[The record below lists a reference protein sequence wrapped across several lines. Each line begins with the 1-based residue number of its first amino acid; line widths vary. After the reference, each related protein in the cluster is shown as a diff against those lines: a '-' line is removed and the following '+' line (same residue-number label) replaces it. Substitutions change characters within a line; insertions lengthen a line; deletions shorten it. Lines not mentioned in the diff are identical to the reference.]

1 MFSDLTNTSNNAVS
15 LNNVKAYPSVNS
27 PNDGGFNSEGNL
39 RWIAKRFNTKPFI
52 TGNSQ
57 SQIESS
63 FTSDGGAGN
72 GVYILPG
79 MISLDGYTI
88 KFGAQE
94 NLDFDDDTSRSRYT
108 TLNTQYLQRFAH
120 TISNQGTSSRL
131 STELNDFVFQQY
143 RTTTQDY
150 QDSWN
155 ALDLTTETVIGYI
168 KNTYTGT
175 FFEQITI
182 NTEDTQTFSDGYIQ
196 YDNII
201 IPMNSGITQTSTPE
215 QIESIIS
222 GYSSDDVKCVASV
235 ATEDSVIVCYPVTI
249 SYRKVWKSSE
259 ESYVSTPCIYFTD
272 IFGLTY
278 KRGLCKSDSKT
289 YPATNNVF
297 INMTGN
303 YFLSDGFGA
312 GFSENPPAFND
323 CNKITQPTQT
333 VNYLNFYNSNVRQ
346 FDGSS
351 SVTSS
356 ALSSNLEDITYNGNS
371 LFTKITVSDIV
382 SSPLITSS
390 INQINNTMEYY
401 CLNLPESVRPNNEP
415 QVAFITSEGGLCVD
429 GIITGTTFGSNVD
442 TTVVEGYLH
451 WLKRKCATSLG
462 VQIEDVTI
470 DILLGW
476 GSFKN
481 LYNTYIA
488 PAMSCYIN
496 ICYNSLV
503 QYANN
508 SKSYIPDSEKIKSYG
523 CGNALSKY
531 LLNYP
536 LQNVF
541 LTDGD
546 LDFTQNISYDG
557 YVYNSDTSSFETV
570 TKYNSIVY
578 SKNITSDSEKISHAV
593 ITNTAS
599 TLIPDP
605 SDMGNSITAYSPASN
620 SQASTYY
627 VHPCYIEDPI
637 NYFRRCCPNSSTLL
651 GRKIINDVPIFV
663 LNGTSLE
670 PSTVTISSNDTA
682 NIATNLCVDE
692 FLTPKPVLSHFDN
705 PDVVYNLNNFVAY
718 LNTHNN
724 ICLTSVEHGQAAT
737 VANGMNLTW
746 NEYTWYIETPLVI
759 RLNKDTLGYLIGQD
773 ITNPGYYGGTDF
785 CFLLPNEITDEDL
798 LIALL
803 TCSTSNVI
811 QDFDI
816 ETSDRIYDTT
826 SKYVKQRRETYLPIG
841 KIYGNNFET
850 FDDIIKKYVSS
861 IESDV
866 DEKINTINDTISD
879 VQDEIGAV
887 EQDITGIK
895 NSYISQVR
903 SGTIIIDSD
912 STDPSTD
919 QVTRINHVIAAGNS
933 ETVTIN
939 IVGNYRYSPAC
950 ICIFQSTATSYPY
963 ASGLQISYYKDNEP
977 SSGSGYN
984 LCIVLTNTSNT
995 DIDSVILLW
1004 RVLDNP
1010 VS

>member
-39 RWIAKRFNTKPFI
+39 RWLAKRFNTKPFI

-88 KFGAQE
+88 KFSAQE
-94 NLDFDDDTSRSRYT
+94 NLDFDDDTSRTKYT

-120 TISNQGTSSRL
+120 TISNQGTSYRL

-143 RTTTQDY
+143 RTTEPDY
-150 QDSWN
+150 QDSWD

-175 FFEQITI
+175 FFEQITV

-196 YDNII
+196 YENII
-201 IPMNSGITQTSTPE
+201 IPMNSGITQASTPE

-222 GYSSDDVKCVASV
+222 GYSSDAVKCVASV

-259 ESYVSTPCIYFTD
+259 SSYVSTPCIYFTD

-278 KRGLCKSDSKT
+278 KRGLCRSDSKT

-312 GFSENPPAFND
+312 GFSEDPPAFND

-333 VNYLNFYNSNVRQ
+333 LNYSSFYSSNQRQ
-346 FDGSS
+346 FDYSGSVS
-351 SVTSS
+351 TA
-356 ALSSNLEDITYNGNS
+356 ALSDLESITYNGDS

-382 SSPLITSS
+382 SNIHSTGSF
-390 INQINNTMEYY
+390 NQVNNVMEYY
-401 CLNLPESVRPNNEP
+401 CLNLPESIRSSSEP

-429 GIITGTTFGSNVD
+429 GMITGSNFGSTVD

-451 WLKRKCATSLG
+451 WLKRKCATALG
-462 VQIEDVTI
+462 VQVEDVTI

-476 GSFKN
+476 GSFQN

-496 ICYNSLV
+496 ICYNALV

-508 SKSYIPDSEKIKSYG
+508 SKSSVPDAKKIKSYG
-523 CGNALSKY
+523 CGNALNEY

-546 LDFTQNISYDG
+546 LDFTQNISYSG
-557 YVYNSDTSSFETV
+557 YVYNTDTSSFESV
-570 TKYNSIVY
+570 TKYNTIVY
-578 SKNITSDSEKISHAV
+578 SKNVTSDSEKISHAV

-599 TLIPDP
+599 TLVPDT
-605 SDMGNSITAYSPASN
+605 SGMGNSITAYNPASN
-620 SQASTYY
+620 SQSSTYF

-637 NYFRRCCPNSSTLL
+637 NYFRRCCPTISTLL
-651 GRKIINDVPIFV
+651 GRKIINDVPVFV
-663 LNGTSLE
+663 LNGTTLE
-670 PSTVTISSNDTA
+670 PSTVTISSNETA
-682 NIATNLCVDE
+682 NIATNLCVDN
-692 FLTPKPVLSHFDN
+692 FLTPKPVSSHFDN
-705 PDVVYNLNNFVAY
+705 PDVVSNLANFVAH
-718 LNTHNN
+718 LSTHENF
-724 ICLTSVEHGQAAT
+724 CLTSTNHEQTAT

-811 QDFDI
+811 QGFDI

-850 FDDIIKKYVSS
+850 FDDIMNGYVAG

-866 DEKINTINDTISD
+866 DEKIGAVNNTISNIQNDILNINSSINTCLKVVESGIIFISD
-879 VQDEIGAV
+879 DEEITSIPANSFVTVTKTAPYVAVQSPYSLMINQEI
-887 EQDITGIK
+887 Q
-895 NSYISQVR
+895 NSDPSIGFKPGLTFEYYV
-903 SGTIIIDSD
+903 
-912 STDPSTD
+912 STDTLYQQTD
-919 QVTRINHVIAAGNS
+919 SIV
-933 ETVTIN
+933 IN
-939 IVGNYRYSPAC
+939 I
-950 ICIFQSTATSYPY
+950 
-963 ASGLQISYYKDNEP
+963 
-977 SSGSGYN
+977 YN
-984 LCIVLTNTSNT
+984 NTSSDVT
-995 DIDSVILLW
+995 DVRIRYRIL
-1004 RVLDNP
+1004 
-1010 VS
+1010 SK